1 MNEEGRGPSAEP
13 LLALIGEH
21 LESIRTALDDAQHAL
36 LLTRLKAL
44 AEASPDDGMAVRRA
58 LQGVRLAVRQLPFG
72 HPVRTMVDG
81 VRLVATPPGP
91 QAVTEALKLVDLL
104 AAPGGAPVPE
114 PDLEPEPQAAPAAG
128 PDAVPDAAPATD
140 PAGRA
145 DLAADPL
152 LREPALSAAEAT
164 ARCGGAPP
172 PELIRLPD
180 PQNGDRYPEF
190 QFPAGGGTP
199 YEVVLEVNRLLM
211 AEVDPRGAAAWWY
224 GGNSWLSGP
233 PVSLLGRMRDHE
245 LVGAATALVEGE

>member
-13 LLALIGEH
+13 LLTLIGEH

-44 AEASPDDGMAVRRA
+44 AEASPGDGMAVPRA
-58 LQGVRLAVRQLPFG
+58 LQGVRLALRQLPFG

-81 VRLVATPPGP
+81 VRLVAAPPGP
-91 QAVTEALKLVDLL
+91 QAVTDALKLVDLL

-114 PDLEPEPQAAPAAG
+114 PEPQAAPEAG
-128 PDAVPDAAPATD
+128 PEAVPEAVPDRD

-145 DLAADPL
+145 DRAADPL

-180 PQNGDRYPEF
+180 PPNGYRYPEF

>member
-21 LESIRTALDDAQHAL
+21 RESIRTALDDGQHAL

-44 AEASPDDGMAVRRA
+44 AEASPDDGMAVPRA
-58 LQGVRLAVRQLPFG
+58 LQGVRLALRQLPFG

-81 VRLVATPPGP
+81 VRLVAAPPGP
-91 QAVTEALKLVDLL
+91 QTVTEALKLVNLL
-104 AAPGGAPVPE
+104 AAQAQAPSAE
-114 PDLEPEPQAAPAAG
+114 TGSTSPDPAPA
-128 PDAVPDAAPATD
+128 PAPAPESGSTPD
-140 PAGRA
+140 PAVRGDHA
-145 DLAADPL
+145 TDPL
-152 LREPALSAAEAT
+152 LREPALSAAEVT

-180 PQNGDRYPEF
+180 PPNGDRYPEF

-211 AEVDPRGAAAWWY
+211 AEVDPRGAASWWY

-233 PVSLLGRMRDHE
+233 PVSLLGRMRDDE
-245 LVGAATALVEGE
+245 LVGAAIALVEGE